1 MTTPATAPV
10 VADEES
16 EPTPTTQPAPPAVTC
31 GSSSGLCAFITD
43 ISLDG
48 DRYIA
53 DYATLGY
60 EPLIPGEDA
69 GATDDDHHVHFFFD
83 TTAAG
88 NAGENGNPPGSWE
101 LWGLQRGG
109 GRKVFDA
116 FTVADADCR
125 WSKPTLCRRR
135 EAPSRGAVGRRPHR
149 QLRRPS
155 GVSGSTEMTM
165 TSTGPADASGAITEP
180 DGAIPP
186 TPFRSS
192 SARLMHRHQCRPRP
206 RRGRA
211 TRVAICGAAG
221 SGRTHL
227 IEHARRDAERVS
239 MRVLATH
246 GRVGDGDIPY
256 SSMLTLLHPVAD
268 RIPELPASER
278 DSLQAA
284 LELRATDVDAR
295 AAWTGLWR
303 LLTRLGDERPLLVTA
318 DDSDLMDDASLDV
331 LAFALGRMDGQP
343 VAALATADC
352 HRSPNPLVAIG
363 DELIVLD
370 GLDAESL
377 VRSVQSS
384 VPATDW
390 ATRRMASFAGGNS
403 ALATQLVRSLTAD
416 QRAGRVACPPVPTP
430 ARPCAH
436 ADPRPTGRNRPAALV
451 IIAADTTDDVDV
463 IRGALRR
470 RHSEIR

>member
-1 MTTPATAPV
+1 MADDETEAPTTASPPT
-10 VADEES
+10 
-16 EPTPTTQPAPPAVTC
+16 EPTVTC

-43 ISLDG
+43 IALVG
-48 DRYIA
+48 DRYVA
-53 DYATLGY
+53 DYATLGF
-60 EPLIPGEDA
+60 EPLIPGEDP
-69 GATDDDHHVHFFFD
+69 GATEDDHHVHFFFD

-116 FTVADADCR
+116 FHNR
-125 WSKPTLCRRR
+125 RLCRSESTLHRR
-135 EAPSRGAVGRRPHR
+135 RDTSSRGAAGRRPHR
-149 QLRRPS
+149 QLRRAP
-155 GVSGSTEMTM
+155 GVSGNTEMTM
-165 TSTGPADASGAITEP
+165 TSARSTDATEAMPAPVGGIGQPVDPPDADPVVVGSGNDAI
-180 DGAIPP
+180 AV
-186 TPFRSS
+186 
-192 SARLMHRHQCRPRP
+192 SAALDRAAG
-206 RRGRA
+206 GRA

-227 IEHARRDAERVS
+227 IEHARRDAHRVS

-268 RIPELPASER
+268 RIPELPVSER

-284 LELRATDVDAR
+284 LELRAADVDVLCGVHR
-295 AAWTGLWR
+295 VWR

-352 HRSPNPLVAIG
+352 HRSSNPLVAIG

-377 VRSVQSS
+377 VRSVQAA

-390 ATRRMASFAGGNS
+390 ADVSHGIVRRR
-403 ALATQLVRSLTAD
+403 QLGHGHAVGAVPDPAD
-416 QRAGRVACPPVPTP
+416 QRAGRVACPAVPIP
-430 ARPCAH
+430 PSELVRALSPILDPLDAAARA
-436 ADPRPTGRNRPAALV
+436 V
-451 IIAADTTDDVDV
+451 
-463 IRGALRR
+463 RR
-470 RHSEIR
+470 RHRRRHNR